1 MSVMEVLAWDALHY
15 TVLCC
20 AEVLYASFAGD
31 CRPRFARSKTR
42 WCMQYVPSKE
52 MFPDMMFCV

>member
-20 AEVLYASFAGD
+20 AVVLYASFAGD
-31 CRPRFARSKTR
+31 CLPRFASSNAVRTLERDVSR
-42 WCMQYVPSKE
+42 HDVLGLVS
-52 MFPDMMFCV
+52 CV